1 MTRLDQPKLAGV
13 MGWPISHSLSPR
25 LHGYWLR
32 EHRIA
37 GSYVPLPVKPENLEH
52 ALRAL
57 PRLGFRGVNLTVPH
71 KEKALLF
78 MDNVS
83 DIAKRIGAV
92 NTVFVDERGS
102 LSGTNTDAEGF
113 LKNVRLTADHWDESQ
128 PAVVLGAGGAA
139 RAVVAALIDSGV
151 PEIRLFNR
159 TRSKAENLAS
169 SIAGPIRV
177 YDWSQRADSLSGAG
191 LLVNTTTLGMVNQP
205 PLEIS
210 LQALPKTAVVN
221 DLVYAPLE
229 TALLTDARTLNL
241 NVVDGLGMLLHQAVP
256 GFAGWFDVQPKVTE
270 ELRTFVLA
278 PV

>member
-1 MTRLDQPKLAGV
+1 MTVSDQPKLAGV

-71 KEKALLF
+71 KEKALQCV
-78 MDNVS
+78 DTVS

-92 NTVFVDERGS
+92 NTVFVQDSGA
-102 LSGTNTDAEGF
+102 LLGTNTDAEGF
-113 LKNVRLTADHWDESQ
+113 LKNLRSNAAHCDPSQ

-139 RAVVAALIDSGV
+139 RAVVAALVDSGV
-151 PEIRLFNR
+151 PEIRLLNR
-159 TRSKAENLAS
+159 TWSKAENLAS
-169 SIAGPIRV
+169 SIAGPVKV
-177 YDWSQRADSLSGAG
+177 YDWSQRTDSLSGAG